1 MKTNTVPNCYVSYS
15 LCNLFGTVDEELAVV
30 HALEDLV
37 VGLRT
42 EGKQVFHLRFGDKGF
57 FGAVPEMDVGTVNGV
72 QAVGIDGLIAV
83 HDCLRSAEGPDL
95 LALVQQH
102 IEIVRTEDR
111 FPEARPVVTRPHIRR
126 LIVPQRIDEPPR
138 QRQQRR
144 GIEDGMVDDQF
155 VTLQET

>member
-1 MKTNTVPNCYVSYS
+1 MRTNTVPSGYLSYP

-30 HALEDLV
+30 HALEDFDM
-37 VGLRT
+37 GLRT
-42 EGKQVFHLRFGDKGF
+42 ERKQVFHLRFGDEGF
-57 FGAVPEMDVGTVNGV
+57 FGAVPEMDVRAVDGV

-83 HDCLRSAEGPDL
+83 HDCLRSAGWPDL

-144 GIEDGMVDDQF
+144 GIEDGMVDGQF